1 MPRSYA
7 NEVEVLG
14 VSYTKDDFLETSK
27 PYEAVWK
34 LRDDAFKQK
43 QALAIMAAAAQEI
56 GVRNFKSL
64 FNDFAKAKKFESREI
79 MQSATNFTGQKLELN
94 AGEWYADD
102 SGVRRGEGMFE
113 EIACPH
119 PIMPIERI
127 TNIDTG
133 QEKFNIAWLKGR
145 TWKTKIV
152 PRSQIAQPRELVK
165 LADDGISVNARSAP
179 VLSDWFMDV
188 ETLNYDILPEK
199 QSVSRLGWID
209 AETFSPFVDGILFDG
224 DESYR
229 DTYESVTQTH
239 GDLNGWIEAA
249 KLMRS
254 QGVAARIVLASSFA
268 SAILKPLGVLP
279 FFVHL
284 WGTDSS
290 TGKTVALMGAASVW
304 GDPNIGKYVK
314 TFRGTDNGFEYI
326 AGFLNSM
333 PMCIDELQLARGKKG
348 KVQFNVYQLAQG
360 AGKLRATR
368 TGGVARTLTWANAI
382 ITTGESPIVSSSDGA
397 GAINRVIEIECESKA
412 KVIENG
418 RDVSSAFKNNYGF
431 AGHIFVEELMKPG
444 VLDEVEKIY
453 LEAFEKLNNSSTTD
467 KQASPAAL
475 IVAADAVAT
484 RLFFNDGMNV
494 TTKEIASFLADKE
507 SVSTGKRA
515 YEFLCGWIAK
525 NANRFV
531 REGVSVENG
540 DVFGAIED
548 GYAYI
553 NRSVFTDVC
562 ENEGFNTKSVLSFL
576 KGEKLI
582 LTRDKNL
589 TRGKRINGVN
599 VSCIC
604 VKIDDTVGEVEMI

>member
-1 MPRSYA
+1 MPREYA

-14 VSYTKDDFLETSK
+14 VSYTRDDFLETSK
-27 PYEAVWK
+27 PYEAVWN
-34 LRDDAFKQK
+34 LRNDAFKQK
-43 QALAIMAAAAQEI
+43 QLLAVMAAAAQSI
-56 GVRNFKSL
+56 GIRNFKSL
-64 FNDFAKAKKFESREI
+64 FSDFAKAQKAKPFEVV
-79 MQSATNFTGQKLELN
+79 QSATNFTGQKVELN
-94 AGEWYADD
+94 AGEWIADD

-113 EIACPH
+113 EVACPH

-133 QEKFNIAWLKGR
+133 QEKFNVAWLRGR
-145 TWKTKIV
+145 SWRTKIV
-152 PRSQIAQPRELVK
+152 PRSQVAQPRELVK
-165 LADDGISVNARSAP
+165 LADDGVSVNSRSAP
-179 VLSDWFMDV
+179 ILSDWFMDV

-209 AETFSPFVDGILFDG
+209 NKTFSPFVDGILFDG

-229 DTYESVTQTH
+229 DTYECVTHPNGTFE
-239 GDLNGWIEAA
+239 GWIEAA
-249 KLMRS
+249 KLMRTQS
-254 QGVAARIVLASSFA
+254 VAARIVLAASFA
-268 SAILKPLGVLP
+268 SAIIKPLGVLP

-304 GDPNIGKYVK
+304 GNPNLGKYLK

-348 KVQFNVYQLAQG
+348 QIQFNVYQLAQG
-360 AGKLRATR
+360 AGKIRATR
-368 TGGVARTLTWANAI
+368 SGGVARTMTWANAI

-397 GAINRVIEIECESKA
+397 GAVNRVIEIECESKH

-418 RDVSSAFKNNYGF
+418 RDVSAAFKANYGF
-431 AGHIFVEELMKPG
+431 AGKAFVEELMKPD
-444 VLDEVEKIY
+444 VLASVEKTY
-453 LEAFEKLNNSSTTD
+453 KSAFEVLNSADTTD

-475 IVAADAVAT
+475 IVAADELAT
-484 RLFFNDGMNV
+484 KLFFNDGMQV
-494 TTKEIASFLADKE
+494 TTGEIASFLADKS
-507 SVSTGKRA
+507 SVSTGIRA

-540 DVFGAIED
+540 DVYGAIES
-548 GYAYI
+548 GLAFI
-553 NRSVFTDVC
+553 NRSVFTSVC
-562 ENEGFNTKSVLSFL
+562 ENEGFNAKSVLSYL
-576 KGEKLI
+576 KSEKLI

-604 VKIDDTVGEVEMI
+604 MRIDDASSEVELI